1 MAVAM
6 TTDVNNP
13 SPLVCH
19 PAQHEIATKAAT
31 GEAGAKEGHDIMKH
45 LISQKS
51 KTAFA

>member
-13 SPLVCH
+13 SPVVCH
-19 PAQHEIATKAAT
+19 PVQHEIATNAAT
-31 GEAGAKEGHDIMKH
+31 GEADAKEGHDIMEH

-51 KTAFA
+51 KTALA